1 MLVERILREKGSD
14 IASVDETV
22 TVAEALGELRRWNVG
37 ALVVSRDGEPLIGI
51 ISERDIVRALA
62 DVGADALDQRV
73 AELMT
78 IDVVTVDR
86 HAPLEQLMEL
96 MTERR
101 IRHVPVVEDGELCGV
116 ISIGDVVKRR
126 VEELET
132 EKAQISDYI
141 TAGR

>member
-37 ALVVSRDGEPLIGI
+37 ALVVSRDGEPLVGI

-73 AELMT
+73 ADLMT

-101 IRHVPVVEDGELCGV
+101 IRHVPVVEEGELCGV

>member
-1 MLVERILREKGSD
+1 VERILREKGSD
-14 IASVDETV
+14 IASVDETA
-22 TVAEALGELRRWNVG
+22 TVADALGELRRWNVG
-37 ALVVSRDGEPLIGI
+37 ALLVSRAGEPLVGI
-51 ISERDIVRALA
+51 ISERDIVRSLA
-62 DVGADALDQRV
+62 EVGADALGQHV

-78 IDVVTVDR
+78 VDVVTVDR
-86 HAPLEQLMEL
+86 HAPLEKLMEV

-126 VEELET
+126 VEELEI

>member
-1 MLVERILREKGSD
+1 VERILREKGSD

-37 ALVVSRDGEPLIGI
+37 ALVVSRDGEPLVGI

-86 HAPLEQLMEL
+86 HAPLEKLMEV

>member
-37 ALVVSRDGEPLIGI
+37 ALVVSRDGEPLVGI

-101 IRHVPVVEDGELCGV
+101 IRHVPVVEEGELCGV

>member
-1 MLVERILREKGSD
+1 VERILREKGSD

-37 ALVVSRDGEPLIGI
+37 ALVVSRDGEPLVGI

-62 DVGADALDQRV
+62 DVGGDALDQRV

-86 HAPLEQLMEL
+86 HAPLEKLMEV

>member
-14 IASVDETV
+14 IASVDETA

-37 ALVVSRDGEPLIGI
+37 ALVVSRDGEPLVGI

-62 DVGADALDQRV
+62 DVGGDALDQHV

-78 IDVVTVDR
+78 VDVVTVDR
-86 HAPLEQLMEL
+86 HAPLEKLML
-96 MTERR
+96 VMTERR
-101 IRHVPVVEDGELCGV
+101 IRHVPVVEDGQLVGV

-141 TAGR
+141 NAGR